1 MKTNKNLRTIII
13 CLLIFLAG
21 MGIGKLL
28 NSKYSKNLDRTLDP
42 SQNPVKI
49 GVLLDMGGRGAEL
62 GKNIEKGIKLANS
75 LTPTILGRPVELV
88 FFDNKGEKDLAVTL
102 AKNLIKEEN
111 VACII
116 GSNSSD
122 IAIAV
127 ARVAEKAGVP
137 LLVPS
142 ATNPLITS
150 NKKYVFRTCFIDTF
164 QASAA
169 AFYAT
174 NDLAS
179 KTAAIIVERDSIYS
193 KGLARSF
200 EEDYI
205 RRGGKV
211 VLQLEYDKGDKNFA
225 PLIKQTMKAD
235 VDLLY
240 MPANF
245 AEGSRILS
253 QSADMGA
260 DFRVMSGDTMD
271 KPDLVKLQGSAVDN
285 FCFTTFAYSSN
296 MADKLI
302 RHEQKVFNAKWQRNF
317 PREIP
322 NAFNAIGF
330 DSYNLMLAAIK
341 KSGTAERDEIQQAFE
356 RIEFDGITGKLKM
369 NEFHDAEKPV
379 GVVKVV
385 NGKQKMVAIIERK

>member
-28 NSKYSKNLDRTLDP
+28 NGKYSKNLDRTLDP

-150 NKKYVFRTCFIDTF
+150 NKKYVFRACFIDTF

-193 KGLARSF
+193 KGLSRSF
-200 EEDYI
+200 EENYV

-211 VLQLEYDKGDKNFA
+211 VLQLE
-225 PLIKQTMKAD
+225 
-235 VDLLY
+235 
-240 MPANF
+240 
-245 AEGSRILS
+245 
-253 QSADMGA
+253 
-260 DFRVMSGDTMD
+260 
-271 KPDLVKLQGSAVDN
+271 
-285 FCFTTFAYSSN
+285 
-296 MADKLI
+296 
-302 RHEQKVFNAKWQRNF
+302 
-317 PREIP
+317 
-322 NAFNAIGF
+322 
-330 DSYNLMLAAIK
+330 
-341 KSGTAERDEIQQAFE
+341 
-356 RIEFDGITGKLKM
+356 DGL
-369 NEFHDAEKPV
+369 PYR
-379 GVVKVV
+379 
-385 NGKQKMVAIIERK
+385 Q